1 MLLICLMYSLDVGG
15 PPANIG
21 YFLVISSVFIGCA
34 IYRDNPSSVKRG
46 RFEIYREL
54 SEESKTMD
62 DLVEASSRR
71 LQIHDYTDANKIIKS
86 SISAMLDEGL
96 LAIEGGKIKLAEQ
109 DVALDS

>member
-1 MLLICLMYSLDVGG
+1 MGELYVRQKITDMRLFLLLLGIAMLLICLMYSLDVGG

-86 SISAMLDEGL
+86 SIS
-96 LAIEGGKIKLAEQ
+96 
-109 DVALDS
+109 